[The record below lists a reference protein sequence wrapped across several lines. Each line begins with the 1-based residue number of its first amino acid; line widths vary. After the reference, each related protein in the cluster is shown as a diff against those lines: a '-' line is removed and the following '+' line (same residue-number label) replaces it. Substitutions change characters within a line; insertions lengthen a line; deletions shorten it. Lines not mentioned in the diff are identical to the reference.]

1 MSKYPWTE
9 SDEPYE
15 SLVAFDDWI
24 ESQLAPLVHE
34 DWDEVG
40 PSLRAELY
48 MIFRQVFDATQKG
61 GA

>member
-1 MSKYPWTE
+1 MTKYPWDE

-24 ESQLAPLVHE
+24 ESQLAPTCE
-34 DWDEVG
+34 DDWSEVG
-40 PSLRAELY
+40 AGLRAELY
-48 MIFRQVFDATQKG
+48 SIVRHAIDAAVKG